1 MLENIGGAN
10 SELVKLALDAAWLR
24 QQVIANN
31 IANVNTPGFSA
42 KRVSFEEH
50 LTKFLLA
57 SGQLNEPAFA
67 QQVDSLRKY
76 INEGHA
82 VEPAAS
88 GTVQLDQEMI
98 HLTEN
103 VLRYQALLDALA
115 KRGSIIRMAINEGK
129 S

>member
-50 LTKFLLA
+50 LARFLLP
-57 SGQLNEPAFA
+57 SGQLNEQAFSA
-67 QQVDSLRKY
+67 QADSLRKF

-88 GTVQLDQEMI
+88 GAVQLDREMI
-98 HLTEN
+98 QLTEN
-103 VLRYQALLDALA
+103 VLRYQSLLDALA
-115 KRGSIIRMAINEGK
+115 KRGSIVKMAINEGR
-129 S
+129 

>member
-57 SGQLNEPAFA
+57 SGQLNESAFS
-67 QQVDSLRKY
+67 QQVDSLRKFV
-76 INEGHA
+76 NEGHA

-88 GTVQLDQEMI
+88 GVVQLDQEMI
-98 HLTEN
+98 NLTEN
-103 VLRYQALLDALA
+103 VLRYQALLDALS
-115 KRGSIIRMAINEGK
+115 KRGSIIKMAIKEGR